1 MARSLSLLIAVLFAG
16 AANAQLQSPP
26 PDPVA
31 VEAFVYA
38 IDHNFYI
45 SENPL
50 PFYDQ
55 PINLAASLY
64 LAGAPL
70 PSSNSALGNLLRF
83 DMEEIYDFN
92 YYWVAA
98 GSSASLSDPRGIFF
112 GSTLGVDTPP
122 VVARE
127 IIEFTNELEEEI
139 YQAKTGQFF
148 QGTGNLSI
156 VGAPEIDPSTAA
168 SGLTLLFGAL
178 MVFRGRRRVSH
189 ASRRCAHE

>member
-26 PDPVA
+26 PDPAA

-50 PFYDQ
+50 PFYDE
-55 PINLAASLY
+55 PINLAAFLY
-64 LAGAPL
+64 LAGAPI
-70 PSSNSALGNLLRF
+70 PGNNSVLDSLLTF

-112 GSTLGVDTPP
+112 GNTLGVDTPP
-122 VVARE
+122 VVARL
-127 IIEFTNELEEEI
+127 IIEFTNDFENNI
-139 YQAKTGQFF
+139 YEAGTGQFL
-148 QGTGNLSI
+148 QGTGDLSI
-156 VGAPEIDPSTAA
+156 VGAPEIDPSSAA

-178 MVFRGRRRVSH
+178 MVFRGRRRVPH
-189 ASRRCAHE
+189 ASRRCAQE